1 MQETIQVRML
11 GEFTIR
17 LGENSLTDG
26 DTRSRRVWSMLAYLI
41 FNRSRP
47 FTQDELIRLYWN
59 GGTESADPDNALKS
73 VFHRIRTLLDK
84 LAPGL
89 GHRLLTRQ
97 SGRYV
102 WNKEVPLTLDVEQ
115 FEADCA
121 EGDRAEENEA
131 RIFAYRA
138 ALACYTGDF
147 LPRQSGEVWTVPISA
162 YYHSLYTRAA
172 ASAVELLEDCG
183 HTQEA
188 AELCRRALVIEP
200 YQEDLYEHLMR
211 NLISAGDC
219 KGAMAVYDEMSEM
232 LFSNFGVMPSEPLR
246 ELYRKASRTVNDH
259 TMSIDELRGQLQEE
273 SGVGGAMLCEYDF
286 FKILYC
292 AEARSVARTGAAVHI
307 CLLSVFG
314 RDGEPLARRSLDAVM
329 KNLAPLLQGNLR
341 RGDIVARC
349 SVSQYAVMLPMANY
363 ENSCMVAERLT
374 NAFYRRYPHSP
385 ARLRCVVQP
394 LVPNA

>member
-41 FNRSRP
+41 FNRSRL
-47 FTQDELIRLYWN
+47 FTQDELIQLYWN

-73 VFHRIRTLLDK
+73 VFHRIRTLPDK

-131 RIFAYRA
+131 RISAYRA

-147 LPRQSGEVWTVPISA
+147 LPRQS
-162 YYHSLYTRAA
+162 
-172 ASAVELLEDCG
+172 
-183 HTQEA
+183 
-188 AELCRRALVIEP
+188 
-200 YQEDLYEHLMR
+200 
-211 NLISAGDC
+211 
-219 KGAMAVYDEMSEM
+219 
-232 LFSNFGVMPSEPLR
+232 
-246 ELYRKASRTVNDH
+246 
-259 TMSIDELRGQLQEE
+259 
-273 SGVGGAMLCEYDF
+273 
-286 FKILYC
+286 
-292 AEARSVARTGAAVHI
+292 
-307 CLLSVFG
+307 
-314 RDGEPLARRSLDAVM
+314 
-329 KNLAPLLQGNLR
+329 
-341 RGDIVARC
+341 
-349 SVSQYAVMLPMANY
+349 
-363 ENSCMVAERLT
+363 
-374 NAFYRRYPHSP
+374 NA
-385 ARLRCVVQP
+385 
-394 LVPNA
+394 